1 MKKRTSLPVEA
12 VVTKMSYEQ
21 DSISVK
27 ISHIPREQDPCEKE
41 TTHNP
46 LKDMSTFDWRP
57 QKKDIS

>member
-1 MKKRTSLPVEA
+1 
-12 VVTKMSYEQ
+12 MSYEQ
-21 DSISVK
+21 VSISVK